1 MARRQTSQVAR
12 HTLRPSVGPWHGSW
26 STWLVVEPRLLPLFE
41 PRLLLMVDSFCSV
54 KAVSALCC
62 SSSVVDLS
70 SWFSRRSATELDG
83 APWEA
88 IWIRWRSFVMRRV
101 APRAVAV
108 VFVVAF
114 GAARCSVHYHR
125 RYC

>member
-1 MARRQTSQVAR
+1 M
-12 HTLRPSVGPWHGSW
+12 
-26 STWLVVEPRLLPLFE
+26 VEPRLLPLFE
-41 PRLLLMVDSFCSV
+41 PRLLLMVDSFSSV

-88 IWIRWRSFVMRRV
+88 IWIRWRWIRWRAPARSRNPMAATFA
-101 APRAVAV
+101 APRKLGGRLANYN
-108 VFVVAF
+108 
-114 GAARCSVHYHR
+114 S
-125 RYC
+125 